1 MCFHISI
8 NTKKNIIEN
17 RFNASFKGIDSFSP
31 SQYFNAFD
39 YPKIPV
45 ITNDRSDTIQ
55 MFNWGLIPYWI
66 KDACHHWYFNRSL
79 WRCMVDNPV

>member
-55 MFNWGLIPYWI
+55 MFN
-66 KDACHHWYFNRSL
+66 
-79 WRCMVDNPV
+79 